1 MIGSYEMLK
10 DRYGLAVST
19 SSAEAHQH
27 YLQAMD
33 QMLAAEAGVGPS
45 LDAALAADPQFALA
59 HAAMARHCQSTARPK
74 EARAFADTAS
84 TFAVDATPR
93 EQQHAE
99 IVRLL
104 VNGQPKATLELIRH
118 HAEEHPRDAL
128 ALAPAS
134 GVFGLLGFSGRPD
147 REAEQLALLEPL
159 ANHYGD
165 DWWFLSVHA
174 FALLETGAWQQG
186 RRLAERSIA
195 LRPSSAH
202 GAHTLIHALYEGGED
217 IEALRFLD
225 GWLPSSDRRSLLHCH
240 IWWHQALQLLSA
252 GRPDD
257 AWQAFSSNCLP
268 GTTDS
273 PAINVFTD
281 SASYLWRSELAGVE
295 RNDAAWETV
304 SDYYEE
310 QFPKPMVFVDAHI
323 GLAYAALG
331 KAQQL
336 EATAAQLDD
345 LSAAGKLPAGT
356 TAVSLT
362 RGYEAFAAENWGSA
376 IEILKPIMT
385 DLVRIGGSRAQRD
398 LVTNTLLAAYVNDD
412 RHADAVVLLDEID
425 DRQPTRPVT
434 GLTTVTDR
442 DGHR

>member
-1 MIGSYEMLK
+1 MLK
-10 DRYGLAVST
+10 DRYGLDVST

-27 YLQAMD
+27 YLRAMD
-33 QMLAAEAGVGPS
+33 EMLAAEAGVGAS
-45 LDAALAADPQFALA
+45 LTAALEADPQFPLA
-59 HAAMARHCQSTARPK
+59 HAAMARHCQSTARPV
-74 EARAFADTAS
+74 EAREFANTAS
-84 TFAVDATPR
+84 TFAVNATPR
-93 EQQHAE
+93 EQQHVE

-104 VNGQPKATLELIRH
+104 VNGQPQATLELIRD

-159 ANHYGD
+159 ATHYGD

-174 FALLETGAWQQG
+174 FALLETGAWEQG
-186 RRLAERSIA
+186 RQLAERSIA

-202 GAHTLIHALYEGGED
+202 GAHTLSHALYEGGED
-217 IEALRFLD
+217 AEALRFLE

-252 GRPDD
+252 GRTDD
-257 AWQAFSSNCLP
+257 AWLAFSSNCLP

-295 RNDAAWETV
+295 RNSDAWLTV
-304 SDYYEE
+304 SDYYDE
-310 QFPKPMVFVDAHI
+310 QFPKPMVFVDAHV

-331 KAQQL
+331 EVEQL
-336 EATAAQLDD
+336 EAAAVQLEE
-345 LSAAGKLPAGT
+345 LGASRKLPAGT

-362 RGYEAFAAENWGSA
+362 RGYEAFAARNWANA
-376 IEILKPIMT
+376 IEVLEPIMSEV
-385 DLVRIGGSRAQRD
+385 VRIGGSRAQRD
-398 LVTNTLLAAYVNDD
+398 LVANTLLAAYVNDG
-412 RHADAVVLLDEID
+412 RHADAAAFLGEMD
-425 DRQPTRPVT
+425 DRQPSRPVA
-434 GLTTVTDR
+434 GLTTDTNVSKR
-442 DGHR
+442 